1 MSSKLKM
8 LLPDG
13 HIQEKVLRLLDRI
26 GLEVKLS
33 ERSYRPTCGEPEIEL
48 KMLRPQNAPK
58 LVEFGRHDC
67 GFAGHDLVVEAQ
79 ADVVEL
85 LDLGYDPV
93 KVVVAVPDGL
103 AGSDDLFSK
112 RLIVASEYERLAR
125 EYIKKKGLDA
135 AHVRTYGATEALPPE
150 DADMVIDNT
159 ASGQTLRLNRLT
171 VIDEILEST
180 TRFICNREAL
190 EDPWKKKKLE
200 EIKMLM
206 EATLN
211 ADKRVL
217 LEMNVSNECF
227 EKLVA
232 DLPCMRAP
240 TVSPLHNEE
249 GYAVKIAVPVKDV
262 PKLIPRL
269 IEAGARDIL
278 EYRLEK
284 IVG

>member
-8 LLPDG
+8 LVPNG
-13 HIQEKVLRLLDRI
+13 HIQKKVLMLLGRI
-26 GLEVKLS
+26 GLEVKLG
-33 ERSYRPTCGEPEIEL
+33 ERSYRPTCSDGEIEL

-58 LVEFGRHDC
+58 LVELGRHDC
-67 GFAGHDLVVEAQ
+67 GFAGHDLVVEEQ
-79 ADVVEL
+79 AGVIEL

-103 AGSDDLFSK
+103 AGSDDLFSR
-112 RLIVASEYERLAR
+112 RLIIASEYDRLTR
-125 EYIKKKGLDA
+125 DYIKKKKLDA
-135 AHVRTYGATEALPPE
+135 VHVRTYGATEALPPE

-159 ASGQTLRLNRLT
+159 ASGQTLRLNNLT
-171 VIDEILEST
+171 VIDEIMEST
-180 TRFICNREAL
+180 TRFICNKDAL
-190 EDPWKKKKLE
+190 EDPWKKKKLD
-200 EIKMLM
+200 EITMLM
-206 EATLN
+206 KSTLN

-217 LEMNVSNECF
+217 LEMNVSGECF

-240 TVSPLHNEE
+240 TVSPLHNGD

-262 PKLIPRL
+262 PKLIPKL